1 MTALPINVSRAEAQ
15 KPTMRTASGADAARR
30 LTVSVAV
37 VMFLC
42 MPIETI
48 AQSSMTRAY
57 LDRFEAQKT
66 SVVLPDGQ
74 RLAYLELGTRDAPAL
89 VLIHGYTDSAR
100 DWAPLAP
107 LLTPK
112 FRLLIVDLRGHGAS
126 AKPDCCYTR
135 FDFAY
140 DIKLLLDALHIATAD
155 IAGHSLGS
163 IVAQTFA
170 ELWPGSTRHLVLI
183 SSTGTS
189 FGTTEPGG
197 SPGSAKALAP
207 SWLID
212 LAQLKDPIDADSAF
226 MRDWW
231 RESMRINPEFFV
243 SRQRHDAAAIP
254 ARVWRAIADQSL
266 TGVDLR
272 SMLPRVQAPSLLI
285 WGARDTLVGDA
296 GRDALRAGLARV
308 EVRTFGSLGHD
319 LFWEDPRAV
328 AGVISEFLAKK

>member
-1 MTALPINVSRAEAQ
+1 MSTATAPRGLHRSLWRELPALGFMSA
-15 KPTMRTASGADAARR
+15 
-30 LTVSVAV
+30 VAV
-37 VMFLC
+37 
-42 MPIETI
+42 
-48 AQSSMTRAY
+48 RADTAVTPGE
-57 LDRFEAQKT
+57 LDRFDAQKT
-66 SVVLPDGQ
+66 SAVLPDGET
-74 RLAYLELGTRDAPAL
+74 LAYMDAGTREASPL
-89 VLIHGYTDSAR
+89 VLIHGYPDSAR
-100 DWAPLAP
+100 DWAPLVP
-107 LLTPK
+107 LLAGK
-112 FRLLIVDLRGHGAS
+112 FRLIIIDLRGHGAS
-126 AKPDCCYTR
+126 SKPDCCYTR

-231 RESMRINPEFFV
+231 RESMRINPEF
-243 SRQRHDAAAIP
+243 
-254 ARVWRAIADQSL
+254 
-266 TGVDLR
+266 
-272 SMLPRVQAPSLLI
+272 
-285 WGARDTLVGDA
+285 
-296 GRDALRAGLARV
+296 
-308 EVRTFGSLGHD
+308 
-319 LFWEDPRAV
+319 
-328 AGVISEFLAKK
+328 